1 MCERRGIKRRAIS
14 IESMNS
20 CIQSVCA
27 KDYMVTFDMKRFQ
40 IIFITV
46 GESENVEICHCDE
59 IKGEVSHKNK
69 SHSYVSSSYD
79 YQSPCREDRIAC
91 SKLCLPG
98 SVFLARPDQ
107 SMPEAFRDLI
117 YLKVVYWRL
126 EHALLQQCSRLYIWS
141 RLCPYYKNDPFVTQT
156 PQKKCEKESGNGCF
170 KVVKEIGRT

>member
-1 MCERRGIKRRAIS
+1 MWVCERRGIKRRETS

-27 KDYMVTFDMKRFQ
+27 KDYMVTFDMKWFQ

-46 GESENVEICHCDE
+46 GESENVEICHCEE

-91 SKLCLPG
+91 SKLLKFCLPG
-98 SVFLARPDQ
+98 SVFLARYDQ
-107 SMPEAFRDLI
+107 SMPEAFRDLV
-117 YLKVVYWRL
+117 YLKVVSWRL
-126 EHALLQQCSRLYIWS
+126 EHATLQQCSRLYIWS
-141 RLCPYYKNDPFVTQT
+141 RLCPYYKNDPFVTHRHHR
-156 PQKKCEKESGNGCF
+156 KNVSR
-170 KVVKEIGRT
+170 KVGMGVLR